1 MKNLLGYVNRPFS
14 AAGWRAALPSSN
26 IRPLRAGRAVAC
38 VIAKVEVLQDKDN
51 PRFIVT
57 NLPAK
62 GFEDQ
67 QQQRVDRFCAQKCYE
82 DFYCARGD
90 MENQIKQQYLDLE
103 ADRTSSHWMASNQLR
118 LWFSA
123 FALLLFQRLRTLA
136 LRGTELANAT
146 AGIHHVV
153 QNHNSCRHCR
163 TSSATPCPP
172 RPPCEP
178 FLPSLSI
185 RLSHLG
191 EGLAAR
197 TSPKS
202 EQSLNPPAFDM
213 GRPRVNLADREALE
227 AIVE

>member
-1 MKNLLGYVNRPFS
+1 MLARNSRLRELIDEKFARVRES
-14 AAGWRAALPSSN
+14 AILCG
-26 IRPLRAGRAVAC
+26 GVARGFTEFQYQTLKSWTC
-38 VIAKVEVLQDKDN
+38 SRRVIAKVEVLQDKDN

-67 QQQRVDRFCAQKCYE
+67 QQHRVDRFCAQKCYE

-136 LRGTELANAT
+136 LQGTELANAT
-146 AGIHHVV
+146 AGTIRQRLLKIGALVTV
-153 QNHNSCRHCR
+153 STRR
-163 TSSATPCPP
+163 VY
-172 RPPCEP
+172 
-178 FLPSLSI
+178 I
-185 RLSHLG
+185 RLASAFPLQKLFAQAHRALAEWAPE
-191 EGLAAR
+191 EG
-197 TSPKS
+197 
-202 EQSLNPPAFDM
+202 
-213 GRPRVNLADREALE
+213 
-227 AIVE
+227 